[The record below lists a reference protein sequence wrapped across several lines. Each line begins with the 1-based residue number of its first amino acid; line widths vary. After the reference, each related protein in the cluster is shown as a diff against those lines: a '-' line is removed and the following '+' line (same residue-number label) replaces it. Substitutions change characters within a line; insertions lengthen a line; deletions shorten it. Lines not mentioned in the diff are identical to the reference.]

1 MKPKKLTKS
10 QRKTQFCYVIDLI
23 CKNTSPRLDYI
34 LDYLSDN
41 LGVRLVQISTMH
53 ESNPDSVR
61 LNYSNE
67 ALDNCISIYKSDF
80 LFDTDKS
87 TSQLS
92 PDVQVDDCVQLF
104 NAEKKRYHI
113 NFDLLSAI
121 FFCLSRYEEY
131 QPFQA
136 DVHGRFTGEA
146 SHAFKHGY
154 LSMPVVDQWINLL
167 KLKLSEQS
175 TLKFKESADFKILPT
190 IDVDSAWAFQNRS
203 MAHAAGSLIKN
214 AMTLKWN
221 RVREQRSAQKF
232 NLDPYDRFD
241 YLKSKLESFD
251 TIYFL
256 LLHFQKPYDTAHYA
270 KTQAFSELIKRIDAY
285 SDIGMHPS
293 YASYVDKDQLSKEQQ
308 QLSSILTR
316 PITKSRQHFLKL
328 SLPETYERLLDIGV
342 EADYSMGY
350 GDQIG
355 FRAGTSKPFKWYNL
369 ALERV
374 TALTIYPFCVMDV
387 TLKDYLGLTPVEGI
401 EEIRKMKH
409 AIRNVGGQLSFIWH
423 NSSFAEMDG
432 WADWESVFESLLT
445 S

>member
-1 MKPKKLTKS
+1 MKS
-10 QRKTQFCYVIDLI
+10 QRKTQFCFVIDLI

-34 LDYLSDN
+34 LDYLSDS
-41 LGVRLVQISTMH
+41 LGVRLVQISTFN
-53 ESNPDSVR
+53 ESNPDSLR

-80 LFDTDKS
+80 LFDTEGS
-87 TSQLS
+87 PSQLS
-92 PDVQVDDCVQLF
+92 PDVQVEDYVLLF

-131 QPFQA
+131 HPFQA
-136 DVHGRFTGEA
+136 DVHGRFTGET
-146 SHAFKHGY
+146 SHAFKNGY
-154 LSMPVVDQWINLL
+154 LSVPVVDQWINLL

-175 TLKFKESADFKILPT
+175 TLKFKESAEYEILPT

-203 MAHAAGSLIKN
+203 LTHAAGSLIKN
-214 AMTLKWN
+214 AMTLKWD
-221 RVREQRSAQKF
+221 RVREQRSAQKH

-241 YLKSKLESFD
+241 YLKTKLESFR

-256 LLHFQKPYDTAHYA
+256 LLHFHKPYDTAHYA
-270 KTQAFSELIKRIDAY
+270 KTQAFSELVKQIDAY

-293 YASYVDKDQLSKEQQ
+293 YASHVSKDQLQKEHQH
-308 QLSSILTR
+308 LSDLLTR

-328 SLPETYERLLDIGV
+328 SLPKTYEHLIDVGV

-369 ALERV
+369 AKECTTNLS
-374 TALTIYPFCVMDV
+374 IHPFCIMDV
-387 TLKDYLGLTPVEGI
+387 TLKDYLGLTPTEAI
-401 EEIRKMKH
+401 EDIRKMKQS
-409 AIRNVGGQLSFIWH
+409 IGSVGGQFSFIWH